1 MIFDKR
7 TNLKY
12 KYGNRYFGG
21 REYYV
26 DIVGRYE
33 GVIKV
38 YIRNQLQKDMA
49 QDTLKFKEDTNS
61 FMGDPVK

>member
-21 REYYV
+21 KEYYV
-26 DIVGRYE
+26 DMIGRYE

-49 QDTLKFKEDTNS
+49 
-61 FMGDPVK
+61 

>member
-12 KYGNRYFGG
+12 KYGNRYFWGK
-21 REYYV
+21 EYYV
-26 DIVGRYE
+26 DMVGRYE

-49 QDTLKFKEDTNS
+49 
-61 FMGDPVK
+61 